1 MFIDPEVGTVGLT
14 EEEAKARGIDCV
26 TSRAY
31 FAANGMALAMGESDG
46 FVKVVARKAD
56 GVLLGVHIMGPEAA
70 SLLGEPAIAVAKGLT
85 ARDVADAIHAH
96 PTLCECF
103 RDACRRIAEG

>member
-1 MFIDPEVGTVGLT
+1 
-14 EEEAKARGIDCV
+14 
-26 TSRAY
+26 
-31 FAANGMALAMGESDG
+31 MALAMGEGDG

-70 SLLGEPAIAVAKGLT
+70 SLLGEAALAVSRGLT
-85 ARDVADAIHAH
+85 ARDVAYSIHAH

-103 RDACRRIAEG
+103 RDACLRIVEG